1 MNKKRVLISAVLL
14 LLSLIIVYVF
24 FLSGKHRV
32 IANEDATIVLKS
44 DKLYAPFKNNQSAIT
59 AKYIDQVAQVQ
70 GLITSIS
77 KNTIELD
84 NIIQVDL
91 NNDLKTNL
99 EKGNIITIKGRC
111 VGYDDLFDVVKI
123 DQAIVL
129 PKE

>member
-1 MNKKRVLISAVLL
+1 MNKKRVFISTILL
-14 LLSLIIVYVF
+14 LLSLIAVYVF

-32 IANEDATIVLKS
+32 IADEDATIVLKS
-44 DKLYAPFKNNQSAIT
+44 EELYAPFKNNHSTLT
-59 AKYIDQVAQVQ
+59 ANYIDQVAQVS

-99 EKGNIITIKGRC
+99 EKGKIITIKGRC